1 MGKLLIFLICH
12 CYLIEFDA
20 LQIKIGSIQDNALS
34 DSTETSVVETT
45 IVSLAVQ
52 MLLFTTP
59 LKRRPLLKKVHV
71 VLALLPLL
79 SAGSLS
85 LFGQTASPASTAAV
99 VAPPPA
105 PASAAAPV
113 PAGDIPATTAGKLML
128 REGTDVHLKFAQ
140 DLSSKTAADGDPVV
154 FLLDDDLK
162 VEDVI
167 VAKAGSKA
175 FGEVTNAKKS
185 GMMGKAGELNIRLD
199 YLKTGDEKIR
209 LRGTKAKEGE
219 SGTTGA
225 VVLTVLFGP
234 IGLIKHGKNID
245 IKQGTALTAYVSD
258 DIKVPPA
265 AQ

>member
-1 MGKLLIFLICH
+1 LRGC
-12 CYLIEFDA
+12 CEC
-20 LQIKIGSIQDNALS
+20 LS
-34 DSTETSVVETT
+34 SAKTT
-45 IVSLAVQ
+45 IVSLAIKV
-52 MLLFTTP
+52 LRFTTP
-59 LKRRPLLKKVHV
+59 LKGGLLLKKVHV

-79 SAGSLS
+79 SAGTLS
-85 LFGQTASPASTAAV
+85 LFGQTAGPTPAAAAAV
-99 VAPPPA
+99 
-105 PASAAAPV
+105 APV
-113 PAGDIPATTAGKLML
+113 PATAAAPAPTADIPATTAGKLML

-162 VEDVI
+162 VDDVV

-245 IKQGTALTAYVSD
+245 IKQGAALTAYVSD
-258 DIKVPPA
+258 DLKVPPA